1 MTLVLISQLKHGLV
15 WQRELPRTVANAML
29 VVFYLGILVP
39 VLISVS
45 RLWFGKVVQL
55 PITYH
60 TQDPFEG

>member
-1 MTLVLISQLKHGLV
+1 MTLVLISQLKRGLV

-45 RLWFGKVVQL
+45 RLWFGR
-55 PITYH
+55 
-60 TQDPFEG
+60 